1 MTKISNRKT
10 LNLTQSSILRERFR
24 CSCRRTFLNSMIAS
38 LRNDDSTGYDNATNN
53 NLIGWIK
60 KNNRAAR
67 AARRFPEIFIF
78 EVLTSTRTVAINL
91 SFFTFTWKP
100 FVPSAP
106 RLFYTTWSTWNNR
119 ETLNLTQSS
128 ILKWR
133 FRRRSRRSFLNSRV
147 GSFPGGGGVL
157 PYLG

>member
-1 MTKISNRKT
+1 
-10 LNLTQSSILRERFR
+10 
-24 CSCRRTFLNSMIAS
+24 MIAS

-78 EVLTSTRTVAINL
+78 EVLTSTRTVAVNL
-91 SFFTFTWKP
+91 SFFAFTWKP

-106 RLFYTTWSTWNNR
+106 RLFYTRWSTWNNR

-147 GSFPGGGGVL
+147 ASFPGWGYSLIWVKRVRTPGQGMVFWPRCPKQGIQFDL
-157 PYLG
+157 PLS

>member
-1 MTKISNRKT
+1 
-10 LNLTQSSILRERFR
+10 
-24 CSCRRTFLNSMIAS
+24 MIGS
-38 LRNDDSTGYDNATNN
+38 LRNDDSTGYENATNN

-78 EVLTSTRTVAINL
+78 EVLTSTRTVAVNL
-91 SFFTFTWKP
+91 SFFAFTWKP

-133 FRRRSRRSFLNSRV
+133 FRRRSRRSLLNSRV
-147 GSFPGGGGVL
+147 GSLPGWGGGGYSLIWVKRVRTPGQGMVFWLRCPKQGIQFDL
-157 PYLG
+157 PLS

>member
-1 MTKISNRKT
+1 
-10 LNLTQSSILRERFR
+10 
-24 CSCRRTFLNSMIAS
+24 MIAS

-78 EVLTSTRTVAINL
+78 EVLMSTRTVAINL
-91 SFFTFTWKP
+91 SFFIFTWKP

-147 GSFPGGGGVL
+147 GSFPGGGGYSLIWVKRVRTPGQGMVFWPRCPKQGIQFDL
-157 PYLG
+157 PLS